1 LRLLSTLRW
10 CVRGPRLLL
19 TRLFSYIRVL
29 SRFKRIGPWHLYT
42 ILIIAL
48 FLGVNVYL
56 TFFNGL
62 FKPVFV
68 EEASIRAANL
78 SLINL
83 VPVIAGPS
91 QSFLASTFFGVSLK
105 TFQKVHRSLAV
116 VSTLL
121 LLVHVIAAIVARR
134 GFSLQVVRNVWTLAA
149 VVWLVALI
157 FLSLPWLRGPYE
169 LFARTHQLL
178 SVALPFLIWQHL
190 TPEVNVYFFIFL
202 GSFPLMLLAQLGNV
216 FYRNAIVLR
225 TRKSEHT
232 NAVEESKINRD
243 IIQIELALPRP
254 IRIQEGQYIGLWIP
268 AVSRLSFLQVHPFM
282 VTSWSDGCSNRLS
295 VLVDPR
301 RGWTKKL
308 LRYTRLKPNGE
319 PCRALFTGPYG
330 LSVPT
335 RKYGI
340 VLLVAAGL
348 GIVSHIP
355 YLKRLI
361 HDYNARRTQTRRIC
375 LVWLVKTL
383 DLPYLFQ
390 DMLNEALA
398 EDALDDGRILGIT
411 IYVESGGAEHR
422 FGKRTIV
429 HSGFPNL
436 EAIFKNERTEENIK
450 RAQKEEDA
458 KEEMLVLV
466 SATEGLRVELRK
478 ISQRYVR
485 DGVDVVELEYQPDS
499 D

>member
-1 LRLLSTLRW
+1 
-10 CVRGPRLLL
+10 
-19 TRLFSYIRVL
+19 
-29 SRFKRIGPWHLYT
+29 
-42 ILIIAL
+42 
-48 FLGVNVYL
+48 
-56 TFFNGL
+56 
-62 FKPVFV
+62 
-68 EEASIRAANL
+68 
-78 SLINL
+78 
-83 VPVIAGPS
+83 
-91 QSFLASTFFGVSLK
+91 
-105 TFQKVHRSLAV
+105 
-116 VSTLL
+116 
-121 LLVHVIAAIVARR
+121 
-134 GFSLQVVRNVWTLAA
+134 
-149 VVWLVALI
+149 VALI

-202 GSFPLMLLAQLGNV
+202 GSFPLILLAQLGNV
-216 FYRNAIVLR
+216 FYKNAIVLR
-225 TRKSEHT
+225 TTRKSEHT
-232 NAVEESKINRD
+232 SAVEESKISEKADPDIVMATITNLKDVVQTRLKQKSYEKSLDERILDRD

-383 DLPYLFQ
+383 GKSTGLLSESFCLRHRLAIPLPGHV
-390 DMLNEALA
+390 ERSPSRRCV
-398 EDALDDGRILGIT
+398 GRR
-411 IYVESGGAEHR
+411 SGKMFCGA
-422 FGKRTIV
+422 V
-429 HSGFPNL
+429 
-436 EAIFKNERTEENIK
+436 
-450 RAQKEEDA
+450 
-458 KEEMLVLV
+458 
-466 SATEGLRVELRK
+466 
-478 ISQRYVR
+478 
-485 DGVDVVELEYQPDS
+485 GVYRG
-499 D
+499 